1 MIIYT
6 YSEARQ
12 NFSSVLEKAKSEG
25 KVLIKRRDGSSFIL
39 SPVSANE
46 SPFNVKGINKD
57 IKSSEIVDILKEV
70 RSRSGAPN
78 KAM

>member
-12 NFSSVLEKAKSEG
+12 NFSTVLEKAKSEG

-39 SPVSANE
+39 TPVSANK
-46 SPFNVKGINKD
+46 SPLNVKGIRKD
-57 IKSSEIVDILKEV
+57 IKSSEIIDILKEI
-70 RSRSGAPN
+70 RSR
-78 KAM
+78 